1 MKLLRKPNRLATNLV
16 LSRGHATG
24 CCITYLPSDAGKV
37 TRRGWKLQAFL
48 KINYSQHSPHQPAML
63 SRYDLRSQLHASIV
77 MQAAAL
83 LRSLSFCCL
92 GAALSGCISYAPAPL
107 NPAAVLHLQASTG
120 IDATAVRGEIARL
133 APTAEW
139 DGHRW
144 DRLSLLAAALTT
156 NPEIAQARATVTT
169 VEAEAKAARIAPGF
183 SLTLTTEYAFNPPEA
198 SPWLLGIAS
207 DLPLDTGVRRETRI
221 SFAELNTRIALF
233 DYLDVVWSVRLQIRQ
248 ALAGHLLAAKEVAL
262 ALELTA
268 LHDRQLAAMEHR
280 LQAGAAAHSDLERIR
295 LSAAADLQRLSD
307 AQARSIAT
315 ALQIASAVGIAGAR
329 LDTASLAWPAIE
341 APHVLSG
348 QLPEN
353 CIDAALLA
361 RPDVARASRRYD
373 QAEETLKS
381 AVASQYPALRIGP
394 GYTWER
400 GLSKLPFALGLSL
413 PSLDLN
419 HAAIAAAE
427 AKRVEAGRALEATV
441 AAARHAVDVAQND
454 YRAAWVQLDRSRR
467 QSSTASRL
475 AVQAEA
481 AISAGAIDRIEWS
494 AAQSGRLT
502 ALLDEL
508 TAVRH
513 VRAAEAALEDALR
526 RPLEGPELAITAKPI
541 SAEDATC
548 KLPPF

>member
-1 MKLLRKPNRLATNLV
+1 
-16 LSRGHATG
+16 
-24 CCITYLPSDAGKV
+24 
-37 TRRGWKLQAFL
+37 
-48 KINYSQHSPHQPAML
+48 
-63 SRYDLRSQLHASIV
+63 

-83 LRSLSFCCL
+83 LRSLSFFCI

-107 NPAAVLHLQASTG
+107 DPASLLRQQALASIDVAAVQA
-120 IDATAVRGEIARL
+120 EIARL

-139 DGHRW
+139 DGQRW
-144 DRLSLLAAALTT
+144 DRLSLLAAALTS
-156 NPEIAQARATVTT
+156 NPEIARARATVTA

-207 DLPLDTGVRRETRI
+207 DLPLDTGVRREARI
-221 SFAELNTRIALF
+221 SFAELNARIALF
-233 DYLDVVWSVRLQIRQ
+233 DYLDTVWSVRLRIRQ
-248 ALAGHLLAAKEVAL
+248 ALAAYLLAAREVAL
-262 ALELTA
+262 ARELTA

-280 LQAGAAAHSDLERIR
+280 LQAGAAAHTDLERVR

-307 AQARSIAT
+307 AQARAMAA
-315 ALQIASAVGIAGAR
+315 ALQIASAVGLPGAG
-329 LDTASLAWPAIE
+329 LDEASLTWPAID
-341 APHVLSG
+341 APQVLAA
-348 QLPEN
+348 QLPKN
-353 CIDAALLA
+353 CLEAALLA
-361 RPDVARASRRYD
+361 RPDVARASRSYD

-400 GLSKLPFALGLSL
+400 GLNRLPFALGLSL

-419 HAAIAAAE
+419 HAAIGAAE
-427 AKRVEAGRALEATV
+427 ARREEAGRALEATV
-441 AAARHAVDVAQND
+441 AAARNAVDAAQSD
-454 YRAAWVQLDRSRR
+454 YRAAWVQLERSRQ
-467 QSSTASRL
+467 QSGIANRL
-475 AVQAEA
+475 AAQAEA
-481 AISAGAIDRIEWS
+481 AIAAGAIDRIEWS

-508 TAVRH
+508 AAVRN

-526 RPLEGPELAITAKPI
+526 RPLEGPELAITADPS

-548 KLPPF
+548 KLPPL